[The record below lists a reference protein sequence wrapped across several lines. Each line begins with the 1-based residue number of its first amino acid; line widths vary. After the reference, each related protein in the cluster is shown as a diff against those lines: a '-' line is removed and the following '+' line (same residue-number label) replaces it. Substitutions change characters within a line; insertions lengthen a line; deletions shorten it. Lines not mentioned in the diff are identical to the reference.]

1 MLTVFLA
8 AVVVWC
14 LFAGSLPAPWPLVIG
29 LSAGGFLAVFGRHEH
44 NGVLMIDVLARRSRY
59 AKISPSLKVWGCVI
73 LLILCVLAH
82 SPWPPLMLF
91 FIMTALTI
99 SGGIHLHDYLALFA
113 LPAVF
118 LLLSGLALLWNFSG
132 APEGIANLPF
142 FGQYL
147 VLLPSAQ
154 VNARLVM
161 ARALGAVSC
170 LYFMNLSTPMPELL
184 STLRKAHVPGIMVE
198 LAVLI
203 YRYIFI
209 MFSTYHSMK
218 DAAASRLGFGGLRR
232 SIRTTGAIYAGLL
245 GQSFRRAGA
254 CFDAMESRCYN
265 GEFLFLEQKK
275 QPAPAEIAVFAA
287 LLAAMTLAVLLT

>member
-8 AVVVWC
+8 AIVIWC
-14 LFAGSLPAPWPLVIG
+14 LFIGVLPAPWPLVIG

-44 NGVLMIDVLARRSRY
+44 NGVLMIDVLARHSRY
-59 AKISPSLKVWGCVI
+59 AKINPALKVWGCVI
-73 LLILCVLAH
+73 LLVLCVLAR
-82 SPWPPLMLF
+82 SPWPPLTLF
-91 FIMTALTI
+91 FIMAALTV
-99 SGGIHLHDYLALFA
+99 SGGIHLHNYLTLFA

-118 LLLSGLALLWNFSG
+118 LLLSGLALMWNFSDV
-132 APEGIANLPF
+132 PEGVANLPF

-147 VLLPSAQ
+147 VLLPAAQ
-154 VNARLVM
+154 ANARLVM

-170 LYFMNLSTPMPELL
+170 LYFMSLSTPMPELL
-184 STLRKAHVPGIMVE
+184 STLRKAHVPGIMIE
-198 LAVLI
+198 LAILI

-218 DAAASRLGFGGLRR
+218 NAAASRLGFGGLRR
-232 SIRTTGAIYAGLL
+232 SIPTTGAIYAGLL

-265 GEFLFLEQKK
+265 GEFHFLEQKK
-275 QPAPAEIAVFAA
+275 QLASAEILVFAV
-287 LLAAMTLAVLLT
+287 LLTAMILAVLLV

>member
-8 AVVVWC
+8 ALVVWC
-14 LFAGSLPAPWPLVIG
+14 LFAGTLPAPWPLVTG
-29 LSAGGFLAVFGRHEH
+29 LSAGGFLAAFGRHEH
-44 NGVLMIDVLARRSRY
+44 NGILMIDVLARRSHY
-59 AKISPSLKVWGCVI
+59 AKISPALKVWGCVI
-73 LLILCVLAH
+73 LLVLCVLARN
-82 SPWPPLMLF
+82 PWPPLILF
-91 FIMTALTI
+91 FIMAALTV
-99 SGGIHLHDYLALFA
+99 SGGIHLHDYLALFT

-118 LLLSGLALLWNFSG
+118 LLLSGLALLWNFSNR
-132 APEGIANLPF
+132 PEGIANFPF

-147 VLLPSAQ
+147 VLLPAAQ
-154 VNARLVM
+154 ANARLVM

-170 LYFMNLSTPMPELL
+170 LYFMSLSTPMPELL
-184 STLRKAHVPGIMVE
+184 SALRKAHVPGIMVE

-209 MFSTYHSMK
+209 MFSTYQSMK
-218 DAAASRLGFGGLRR
+218 NAAASRLGFGGLSR

-265 GEFLFLEQKK
+265 GEFHFLEQKK
-275 QPAPAEIAVFAA
+275 QLTFAEIFVFS
-287 LLAAMTLAVLLT
+287 VLLTVMVLAVFLV